1 MCGVVEF
8 WASKGR
14 HNPRGGSKGH
24 GENSFF
30 FEIVLLQQSV
40 WRRWRFGVKEAEEV
54 EGNGV
59 SFCLFGE
66 GFNIL
71 FTWQKSIGWYK
82 TLVLRHSPIEC
93 FLFIY
98 L

>member
-24 GENSFF
+24 DENSFF
-30 FEIVLLQQSV
+30 FEIVLLQRSV

-54 EGNGV
+54 EVNGV

-66 GFNIL
+66 GFNICPCGRSL
-71 FTWQKSIGWYK
+71 LAGIKHWVYATA
-82 TLVLRHSPIEC
+82 R
-93 FLFIY
+93 
-98 L
+98 